1 MKSVLLGGLKVW
13 LVNDG
18 GRPLS
23 APGGRAKFYNAGTS
37 TPATVY
43 SDIDLTEDD
52 ALGPVVATDKLGY
65 LPAIWLKTDKLYKV
79 VVEQR
84 IGVDPEQ
91 WEVLWEVDN
100 VGYVDASEWGGGD
113 DRFLF
118 VDSISDLKQV
128 DHSEYG
134 HVFVTGYYAPG
145 DWGEPSLFVWD
156 GESRKT
162 ADDGAYVLPNDVLS
176 TEAGRWVQMF
186 DGDVLDVRK
195 FGALPDMTQN
205 SDIQGQVLHAIAYSQ
220 ENSTR
225 TRPITVGF
233 VAPGRYDFAGDF
245 DFSIYEFTDL
255 TDNSTHQLDWFIGNG
270 VTFHNTLTS
279 SATFK
284 LAKTTDCRTTEELV
298 LGQYSNLSVE
308 GGGSIVVDP
317 AWWGSRSASIT
328 DCYVKCSSV
337 TTNLKEFT
345 RCVIESDRK
354 IGGTATFSDMD
365 FKERWLKS
373 DFNLSNLTLTNC
385 TYGVMDC
392 VSANSYVDIK
402 NSQSDCDYGD
412 LCGLKVTGRTIRFFD
427 GNTGRIRNGYFE
439 DVTLYGFTNPSYEL
453 DNIEGSVS
461 VVGAEVKMKN
471 CDLTLKSGQ
480 EHSFQV
486 LEMQSSK
493 LEAVNKVTVFTSLIV
508 ENSILNVSGA
518 FNVGLTTDLDEFYVR
533 NSEVVADMTVRMK
546 AANGGAVMKVYDSE
560 VHGTITQY
568 PVDISGT
575 MTYRFDIR
583 GNYIRRHGLTYTEAV
598 SGVVKGK
605 WIDNVS
611 DDPTPVYIDSNA
623 VNGSDSAHDYEYS
636 GNKGTFLPLEMST
649 VKVYGNPEAHD
660 ASPVDPESYSISTA
674 ANNDTSHDFFILN
687 SNDLFGT
694 NHGYGIGVQINT
706 MNVSLACFSI
716 GTARYGIGVKFE
728 FDRDTDYG
736 PVSDITQN
744 TGAVEEVSG
753 ILDVTHAGGTLDGGA
768 LRGIFFSKMIP
779 FFNGRSPGE
788 WGRCVVRFDV
798 KRMDGRH

>member
-186 DGDVLDVRK
+186 EGDILDVRK
-195 FGALPDMTQN
+195 FGALPDMAQN
-205 SDIQGQVLHAIAYSQ
+205 SDIHGQVLHAIAYSQ
-220 ENSTR
+220 DNSTR
-225 TRPITVGF
+225 RRPITVGF
-233 VAPGRYDFAGDF
+233 LAPGRYDFAGDF

-298 LGQYSNLSVE
+298 LGTYSNLSVE

-317 AWWGSRSASIT
+317 AWWGARSASIT
-328 DCYVKCSSV
+328 DCYVKCHSV
-337 TTNLKEFT
+337 TTNDKTFV
-345 RCVIESDRK
+345 RCVIDSDRF
-354 IGGTATFSDMD
+354 IDGLNVELVQMD
-365 FKERWLKS
+365 FKERWFKS
-373 DFNLSNLTLTNC
+373 GFTWSHLTLTDV
-385 TYGVMDC
+385 TYGVRDC

-402 NSQSDCDYGD
+402 NSHGDPVYDDMDGLEVKNKTLLADAIISNAIFDAVTLSAGVVTMSHVKGTVTFFGSSHECDFRHCELQVLNDTDVTIASMTIEGGKFNVPDCRLQATAFFEATDAFVRG
-412 LCGLKVTGRTIRFFD
+412 GLKLLGVYRARFVRCRVE
-427 GNTGRIRNGYFE
+427 GVYGKLFE
-439 DVTLYGFTNPSYEL
+439 VSMVDRVDPSVFEL
-453 DNIEGSVS
+453 DGCTVYADVNQRAVLNDNDSNYYVRFRIHNCQFLGASGRHTVLS
-461 VVGAEVKMKN
+461 AANANALVVGSWTDNFAEST
-471 CDLTLKSGQ
+471 DPI
-480 EHSFQV
+480 V
-486 LEMQSSK
+486 LDSS
-493 LEAVNKVTVFTSLIV
+493 AAAFDSTD
-508 ENSILNVSGA
+508 EN
-518 FNVGLTTDLDEFYVR
+518 
-533 NSEVVADMTVRMK
+533 
-546 AANGGAVMKVYDSE
+546 
-560 VHGTITQY
+560 
-568 PVDISGT
+568 
-575 MTYRFDIR
+575 
-583 GNYIRRHGLTYTEAV
+583 
-598 SGVVKGK
+598 
-605 WIDNVS
+605 
-611 DDPTPVYIDSNA
+611 
-623 VNGSDSAHDYEYS
+623 HDYVYE
-636 GNKGTFLPLEMST
+636 GNSGTFLPSGAKA
-649 VKVYGNPEAHD
+649 VKVYSSAQYHVGNPSPDHD
-660 ASPVDPESYSISTA
+660 WTLVDSGLTAISGNFDYYEGIYVTSVSESLESFSISEADWLVKVSFEMQHTESTYVHRHEISGKKRLQLVRGSA
-674 ANNDTSHDFFILN
+674 LN
-687 SNDLFGT
+687 ASVFNGEYVERPVLVT
-694 NHGYGIGVQINT
+694 HGESGWG
-706 MNVSLACFSI
+706 
-716 GTARYGIGVKFE
+716 
-728 FDRDTDYG
+728 
-736 PVSDITQN
+736 
-744 TGAVEEVSG
+744 GAVVTLEVER
-753 ILDVTHAGGTLDGGA
+753 V
-768 LRGIFFSKMIP
+768 
-779 FFNGRSPGE
+779 RSA
-788 WGRCVVRFDV
+788 
-798 KRMDGRH
+798 